1 MNESSFLS
9 VDWGTTNLRIRW
21 VQLPDFT
28 VLTSRFSGL
37 GVKNVFA
44 RWQNSGQDDRVSFFL
59 QCLLS
64 EIQAMEVMLPD
75 ECQVIISGMASSSI
89 GMRELPYASLPF
101 FTNGHALSVEKWQ
114 PKGFPYEI
122 SLISG
127 VKSQEDVMRGE
138 ETQLVGL
145 YQLLH
150 PAGNSLFIL
159 PGTHSK
165 HIFLEN
171 DKVASFNTYMTG
183 EIFDILSA
191 HSILNSSIEKG
202 DFDAL
207 ALAAFQKG
215 VLMSVEKSS
224 VLNALF
230 MVRTNALFEK
240 FSKNEN
246 YYFLSGLLIGAECN
260 YLTDKKLDQIY
271 ICSSGMLFSLYLE
284 AAKTLGISINSEL
297 LTDEM
302 VDLALLKGQWFINEY
317 QEV

>member
-28 VLTSRFSGL
+28 VLTSRFSDL
-37 GVKNVFA
+37 GVKNVFE
-44 RWQNSGQDDRVSFFL
+44 RFQNSGLDDRVSFFL

-64 EIQAMEVMLPD
+64 EIQAMEVTLPD
-75 ECQVIISGMASSSI
+75 ACQVIISGMASSSI

-145 YQLLH
+145 YHLLH
-150 PAGNSLFIL
+150 PVGNSLFIL

-171 DKVASFNTYMTG
+171 DKVVSFNTYMTG

-215 VLMSVEKSS
+215 VLTSVEKSS

-271 ICSSGMLFSLYLE
+271 ICSSGMLFSLYIE

>member
-1 MNESSFLS
+1 MHESSFLS
-9 VDWGTTNLRIRW
+9 IDWGTTNLRIRW
-21 VQLPDFT
+21 VQLPRFE
-28 VLTSRFSGL
+28 VLAEHFSDQ
-37 GVKNVFA
+37 GVKKVYHL
-44 RWQNSGQDDRVSFFL
+44 WQASGSEREAFFL
-59 QCLLS
+59 NVLQTELQTMG
-64 EIQAMEVMLPD
+64 IQWSAKVK
-75 ECQVIISGMASSSI
+75 VIVSGMASSSI
-89 GMRELPYASLPF
+89 GMRELPYVSLPF
-101 FTNGHALSVEKWQ
+101 FANGHALSVEKWQ
-114 PKGFPYEI
+114 PKGFLYEI
-122 SLISG
+122 SLMSG
-127 VKSQEDVMRGE
+127 VKSKDDVMRGE

-145 YQLLH
+145 FQLLH
-150 PAGNSLFIL
+150 PVGKSLFIL

-171 DKVASFNTYMTG
+171 DVISSFHTFMTG
-183 EIFDILSA
+183 EIFDVLSA
-191 HSILNSSIEKG
+191 HSILSGSIEKG
-202 DFDAL
+202 DFDSS

-284 AAKTLGISINSEL
+284 AAKTLGICISSEL

-317 QEV
+317 QEE